1 MPSSSKLLCGQHAL
15 NNLLQSNAF
24 SPSTLSDIA
33 HQLDEMELTYM
44 SQNNEGG
51 VHSKDY
57 LQRIAEGSG
66 NVDASGNF
74 SIEVLRAAL
83 MNGYGLE
90 LPNIKQQS
98 VLSNGSDITNIDGFI
113 CNKSSHWF
121 AIRKINGR
129 YWNLN
134 STNERPVLISH
145 FNLAKEVEELIEK
158 GYSVFCVVESLPPAC
173 TSEAMM
179 DMGLVRLV
187 VYCIFLLL

>member
-1 MPSSSKLLCGQHAL
+1 MTTQYWIYHERQDAVSLVFMALQILLLIGCVSSTKFCSASLSLSKTTMPSSSKLLCGQHAL

-98 VLSNGSDITNIDGFI
+98 VLSIYRAYMYST
-113 CNKSSHWF
+113 KWSSTT
-121 AIRKINGR
+121 ISG
-129 YWNLN
+129 YW
-134 STNERPVLISH
+134 
-145 FNLAKEVEELIEK
+145 
-158 GYSVFCVVESLPPAC
+158 
-173 TSEAMM
+173 
-179 DMGLVRLV
+179 
-187 VYCIFLLL
+187 